1 MVVEEAGCTGRSV
14 RTSPSKVISSSSPGC
29 RARRSR
35 NALGTTIRFIL
46 SRVEVMAQQ
55 LPFAVSIVKKMLMIL
70 TLSKSMC
77 PDCLP
82 LGLQMRQTSSRDNML
97 RRAPSSIHG
106 HHRRHSASRPY
117 SLLSRPGRRSRNGFP
132 TTNLTSLGSTNPGIP
147 PILTRTVSTN
157 VRHGKHQ
164 KSSWTTVV
172 SWFSNTPERGAP
184 ASRLLP
190 HPKKNAAKKIL
201 LQRSGELR

>member
-1 MVVEEAGCTGRSV
+1 
-14 RTSPSKVISSSSPGC
+14 
-29 RARRSR
+29 
-35 NALGTTIRFIL
+35 
-46 SRVEVMAQQ
+46 
-55 LPFAVSIVKKMLMIL
+55 
-70 TLSKSMC
+70 MC
-77 PDCLP
+77 PDCLQ

-157 VRHGKHQ
+157 VRHGMHQ

-190 HPKKNAAKKIL
+190 HPKKIAAKKNLATAVWKATLAADENSREFSQIGLWSTL
-201 LQRSGELR
+201 LISKFQLSAFQLYPNLPFSPRLEPFVFIPVYINSNSKFLAI